1 MKYNILLLFENKAC
15 NQNCPNKNQM
25 IKFKRYKVIEIS
37 SDFKNKSLILELRAN
52 NMICVSNCQLDSSC
66 SIVELSSNNFCQLHN
81 ETALQYLI
89 AKDEKK
95 NEFIYFKEKYV

>member
-1 MKYNILLLFENKAC
+1 
-15 NQNCPNKNQM
+15 M